1 MKKQTGPEGS
11 NSMKEILEKLDR
23 IEMLLLS
30 QKKILTLD
38 EAADY
43 LNIKKSYMYKLTSG
57 RIIPH
62 SKPNGG
68 TIFFEKNKLD
78 EWALSQPIKTRKEIN
93 IEASTYVTSHI
104 SQVKND
110 NETIGDFC
118 DRKNIS
124 TRLENLLKCS
134 YPGYHQKDVS
144 SISKAEFLAIKGAGT
159 KLWLEFIK
167 ARGY

>member
-1 MKKQTGPEGS
+1 
-11 NSMKEILEKLDR
+11 MKEIVEKLNR
-23 IEMLLLS
+23 IEKLLLS
-30 QKKILTLD
+30 HKKILTLN

-43 LNIKKSYMYKLTSG
+43 LSIKKSYMYKLTSG

-68 TIFFEKNKLD
+68 TIFFEKDKLD
-78 EWALSQPIKTRKEIN
+78 EWALSQPIKTSKEIN

-104 SQVKND
+104 AKVKND

-124 TRLENLLKCS
+124 TRLHNLLKVS
-134 YPGYHQKDVS
+134 YSGYHQKDTRLIS
-144 SISKAEFLAIKGAGT
+144 NISKAEFLSFKGAGT